1 MGKKFISSIVLDSD
15 NVTVGSVK
23 DAHIIMCKMLMEE
36 PVGTEMMTLL
46 ASANGGASA
55 TVLLKYTRRADV
67 DGSAIISH
75 DFINSVKLKQ
85 FGISW
90 NDIRKEPKDVSLK
103 EKKAVEYARSKCPFS
118 WSQCDG
124 CDCSECVFDGV
135 QKTMARDF
143 MAGWD
148 EAMKQKS
155 E

>member
-1 MGKKFISSIVLDSD
+1 MGKKFISSIVLNSG
-15 NVTVGSVK
+15 NVTVESVK

-46 ASANGGASA
+46 ASANGGSSA

-90 NDIRKEPKDVSLK
+90 NDIREEPKDVSLK
-103 EKKAVEYARSKCPFS
+103 EKKSVEYASSKCPFR

-124 CDCSECVFDGV
+124 SDCCKCVFNGV
-135 QKTMARDF
+135 QKTMVRDF

-148 EAMKQKS
+148 EAMKHKS